1 MMNVLLPLVVCL
13 SLAQEP
19 SKPAQE
25 TSAQVY
31 DVTDILRPPSA
42 VTATTM
48 TVGAR
53 KGSKIVTEDVP
64 APAPGE
70 EPTEAQKQQQLTAA
84 TSHLCERIRGLIEPP
99 LASGELIQASGA
111 GQLLLVAGPQRQA
124 WLRDLLKRNRPQE
137 QVLFVQTQWIEG
149 PKGSFARMGIAPA
162 GTATALEAKDA
173 ERFLALDK
181 DSNEYR
187 VRNAPRMLV
196 QPLISSGT
204 IMVGETRSYVK
215 GYKLVEVQPGDV
227 KIADP
232 EIETVDVGFEMRMQG
247 VLLDG
252 GKVALELD
260 ASNTSVA
267 DPVATKKITLD
278 PSITQELVVAMPV
291 IDTKAIHAKC
301 TLASEGLLAFSS
313 PVAGHDDR
321 EFLILVRAHAQRVA
335 DLKAGATETTIS
347 GAKKKNADEPKKDP
361 K

>member
-1 MMNVLLPLVVCL
+1 MMNVLLPFLVCL
-13 SLAQEP
+13 ALAQEP

-25 TSAQVY
+25 ASAQVY

-42 VTATTM
+42 ATTTM

-53 KGSKIVTEDVP
+53 KGSKILTEDVP
-64 APAPGE
+64 ASAAAE
-70 EPTEAQKQQQLTAA
+70 ATTEAQKQQLLAAA
-84 TSHLCERIRGLIEPP
+84 TSRLCERIRKLIDPP

-111 GQLLLVAGPQRQA
+111 GQVLLVAGPLRQA

-137 QVLFVQTQWIEG
+137 QVLFVQTQWIDG
-149 PKGSFARMGIAPA
+149 PKGSFARMGIAPG

-173 ERFLALDK
+173 DRFLALDK
-181 DSNEYR
+181 DSNDYH
-187 VRNAPRMLV
+187 VFNAPRMLM
-196 QPLISSGT
+196 QPLISSGA

-232 EIETVDVGFEMRMQG
+232 EIESVEVGFVMQMQG
-247 VLLDG
+247 VLLEG

-278 PSITQELVVAMPV
+278 PAITQELIVAMPV
-291 IDTKAIHAKC
+291 IDTKAIHVKC

-321 EFLILVRAHAQRVA
+321 EFLILVRAHAQSVA

-347 GAKKKNADEPKKDP
+347 GAKKQNAGEPKKDP